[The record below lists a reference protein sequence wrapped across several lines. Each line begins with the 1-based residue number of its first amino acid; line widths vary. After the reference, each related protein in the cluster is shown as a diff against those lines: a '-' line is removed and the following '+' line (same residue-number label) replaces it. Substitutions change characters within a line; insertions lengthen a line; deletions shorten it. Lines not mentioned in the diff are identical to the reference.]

1 MTVTGDW
8 DKLEKA
14 LAELA
19 KLGNPGLVAAAGKNV
34 AVALTTQVQLT
45 FRKEQSPAGDK
56 WAPRKRNRKRNKGAG
71 KLLRDTGR
79 LANSITGDANGE
91 TVTVGTNVAY
101 APYHQFG
108 TKGRK
113 ADSSRQQPV
122 KAGAGFQPF
131 ISKAKAAKKKS
142 GSVAFRTLN
151 FKEGGGKIPARPFLP
166 LDGLPTSWRDA
177 VARSLGKT
185 ISAAAPS
192 LVAATG

>member
-14 LAELA
+14 LAELT

-56 WAPRKRNRKRNKGAG
+56 WAPLKSRNG
-71 KLLRDTGR
+71 KILRDTGR
-79 LANSITGDANGE
+79 LANSITGEANGE

-101 APYHQFG
+101 APHHQFG
-108 TKGRK
+108 TNGRK
-113 ADSSRQQPV
+113 ADSTRQQPV
-122 KAGAGFQPF
+122 KGAGYSPF
-131 ISKAKAAKKKS
+131 ISKAKAAKAK

-166 LDGLPTSWRDA
+166 LEGLPSSWRDA

-185 ISAAAPS
+185 VSQAAPS
-192 LVAATG
+192 LVADTG